1 MSEEPYDVVVLG
13 SGPAG
18 LQAAIHATRRK
29 VSVLVLGRIS
39 RSSAYKAHIENYC
52 CIHGGLGIDLLEQA
66 RLKAEE
72 MEAKFLEEDV
82 TSIKEEE
89 GRFILQVESERS
101 LSAGALVLA
110 MGISRNK
117 LGLKEEKTFLGRGIS
132 YCVDCDAG
140 FYRGETVAMVGC
152 GSAAVTGALTM
163 LFYAKEVHLV
173 CEKLDTTDYL
183 VKKIGESP
191 VQVHEGRRVVEILGD
206 DSVRGLR
213 LDDGTLM
220 DVGGIFIELGAK
232 GAVTLAGALGVELDK
247 DTLKYIAT
255 NKKQG
260 TNVPGVYAAGDI
272 CGPPRQ
278 VAKAIGEGCIAGLEA
293 AAYAK
298 EHGQNV

>member
-18 LQAAIHATRRK
+18 LQAAIHAIRRK

-52 CIHGGLGIDLLEQA
+52 CIHERLGIDLLEQA

-117 LGLKEEKTFLGRGIS
+117 LGLKEEKTFLGRG
-132 YCVDCDAG
+132 
-140 FYRGETVAMVGC
+140 
-152 GSAAVTGALTM
+152 L
-163 LFYAKEVHLV
+163 
-173 CEKLDTTDYL
+173 
-183 VKKIGESP
+183 
-191 VQVHEGRRVVEILGD
+191 GR
-206 DSVRGLR
+206 
-213 LDDGTLM
+213 
-220 DVGGIFIELGAK
+220 
-232 GAVTLAGALGVELDK
+232 
-247 DTLKYIAT
+247 
-255 NKKQG
+255 
-260 TNVPGVYAAGDI
+260 
-272 CGPPRQ
+272 
-278 VAKAIGEGCIAGLEA
+278 
-293 AAYAK
+293 
-298 EHGQNV
+298 